1 MHLNDHCTSA
11 QYNILA
17 ANDYKFSLSQDDC
30 IHCCCCCC
38 LFVVD
43 GSDVAM
49 SKPRIFST
57 CADCLRRM
65 MLRGV
70 LESRGG
76 TKLRGASGDLWLAEL
91 DPNTLLLAGLTAYDT
106 GLLLD
111 NLSPAAAVWL
121 TAVKKKTLNSTYKI
135 HFLLITS
142 RHHMNKC

>member
-111 NLSPAAAVWL
+111 NFSPAAAVWL
-121 TAVKKKTLNSTYKI
+121 TAVKKNIKLY
-135 HFLLITS
+135 L
-142 RHHMNKC
+142 

>member
-1 MHLNDHCTSA
+1 
-11 QYNILA
+11 
-17 ANDYKFSLSQDDC
+17 
-30 IHCCCCCC
+30 
-38 LFVVD
+38 
-43 GSDVAM
+43 
-49 SKPRIFST
+49 
-57 CADCLRRM
+57 M

-121 TAVKKKTLNSTYKI
+121 TAVKKNIKLY
-135 HFLLITS
+135 L
-142 RHHMNKC
+142 